1 MDKEMM
7 DKANE
12 ILKASGKR
20 ELCLD
25 EMDKVS
31 GGSPFG
37 EKADE
42 ISGKLNAFMKKM
54 VEKYGTNNGAEL
66 IDMMSYEEKFYM
78 NWLSDE
84 WFEATKFLH

>member
-31 GGSPFG
+31 GGANFWIDDRNNHRKPG
-37 EKADE
+37 EHK
-42 ISGKLNAFMKKM
+42 NHRNQ
-54 VEKYGTNNGAEL
+54 TNDG
-66 IDMMSYEEKFYM
+66 
-78 NWLSDE
+78 
-84 WFEATKFLH
+84 